1 MDPFDTFGIE
11 PAFTLDLV
19 ALEQR
24 YRDLSRVVH
33 PDKHAGSGAGD
44 RRRALSKA
52 IDVNAAWR
60 VLRDPVK
67 RAEALLAKRGVSVD
81 ERSQPKASPALL
93 MDMMEQREELSEAK
107 ARGDRGKV
115 TELAAAI
122 SAREGQTI
130 ARLDA
135 GFSAAELDRDGVLS
149 VLGELRYLRRFLDE
163 VRLIEETL

>member
-1 MDPFDTFGIE
+1 MDPFETFGIE
-11 PAFTLDLV
+11 PAFSVDLA

-33 PDKHAGSGAGD
+33 PDKHAGAGAGD

-60 VLRDPVK
+60 ILRDPVK
-67 RAEALLAKRGVSVD
+67 RAEAVLATRGVVID

-93 MDMMEQREELSEAK
+93 MDVMEQREELAEAK
-107 ARGDRGKV
+107 ARGDRGRV
-115 TELAAAI
+115 SQLATSI
-122 SAREGQTI
+122 SAREADAIT
-130 ARLDA
+130 RLDA
-135 GFSAAELDRDGVLS
+135 GFSAGDLDRDGMLS
-149 VLGELRYLRRFLDE
+149 ILGELRYLRRFLDE